1 MLFDDTGYG
10 SRFFLPVTVKQHY
23 TYEVKFIKFITWF
36 SRVGF
41 IQVYQSFLFLV
52 IFGRSFESF
61 LIYGRRIDV

>member
-1 MLFDDTGYG
+1 MAAV
-10 SRFFLPVTVKQHY
+10 FFLPKTVKQVFYH
-23 TYEVKFIKFITWF
+23 EVKFIKFLTWF

-61 LIYGRRIDV
+61 LIDGRRIDV